1 MFNEDNKAN
10 LSLHLQS
17 NQIFCYIMNVKR
29 GKKKRRR
36 KFLFLKIRCYLNGL
50 VLVILTKTFLL
61 SKTKVNDENNRS
73 NTISIV

>member
-17 NQIFCYIMNVKR
+17 NQFFCYIMNVKT
-29 GKKKRRR
+29 GKKNKE
-36 KFLFLKIRCYLNGL
+36 KVHFLKIRCYLKGL

>member
-1 MFNEDNKAN
+1 M
-10 LSLHLQS
+10 
-17 NQIFCYIMNVKR
+17 
-29 GKKKRRR
+29 KKKLRR
-36 KFLFLKIRCYLNGL
+36 KFLFLKMRCYLKGL

>member
-17 NQIFCYIMNVKR
+17 NQFFCYIMNVKR
-29 GKKKRRR
+29 GKKKE
-36 KFLFLKIRCYLNGL
+36 KVPFLKIRCYLKGL